1 MLSEKSPR
9 PKGKCR
15 PVPLA
20 RVPRTGRSAA
30 TGSSTGCQGRGQGE
44 GRGAGSFSL
53 RRRSSAD
60 AGAGRATA
68 RTHLPLTG
76 SLKNGKKGEFYVI
89 YVSQ

>member
-30 TGSSTGCQGRGQGE
+30 TGSSAGCQGG
-44 GRGAGSFSL
+44 GRGGGWELLAKTTKL
-53 RRRSSAD
+53 RRCWRWPRNGED
-60 AGAGRATA
+60 A
-68 RTHLPLTG
+68 
-76 SLKNGKKGEFYVI
+76 LKNGKKGEFYVI